1 MDIRELDEKLTKALS
16 DFSSEMQAQYDDYS
30 KEPVTGGDLS
40 ELSRQTFYVLDD
52 FRKNIISYL
61 ESNR

>member
-1 MDIRELDEKLTKALS
+1 MNTRELDEKLTQALMN
-16 DFSSEMQAQYDDYS
+16 FSSDMSAQYSDYS
-30 KEPVTGGDLS
+30 KEPVTGGDLAV
-40 ELSRQTFYVLDD
+40 LSRQTFYLLDD